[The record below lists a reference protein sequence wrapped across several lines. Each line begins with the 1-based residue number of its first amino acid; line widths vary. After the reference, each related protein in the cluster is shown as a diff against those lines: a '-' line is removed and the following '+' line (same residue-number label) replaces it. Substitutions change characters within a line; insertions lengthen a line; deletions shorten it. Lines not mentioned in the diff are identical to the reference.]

1 MLKLNLQDSID
12 RAMEYSPA
20 IKLKKNQQE
29 QVKFD
34 YRDALGGALPNISAS
49 FDMQNYTKKPV
60 ISGFSLN
67 STYQRDTGITV
78 SQPLFSFGAVGNAI
92 RAADAAVDVSNLD
105 EVLTKRQVEYAVKL
119 SYYNIQL
126 AQKQLDILDQAL
138 GNAKENLRIL
148 RRYFSSGRPPQ
159 QDLIRLQTDV
169 ASRTSQVQEARQTLA
184 QAESK
189 FKILLGLPLSKKVEL
204 QFEPN
209 QVFRDLTD
217 EEIQQGRL
225 ETQPQLQIYDKQIE
239 YSEYLAKAQR
249 ATIYPQLDAYYTWS
263 TSARSDRGAF
273 DTDSTVD
280 TGVVGLKLTWN
291 IWAGGS
297 NRAKLDKAYA
307 VQRTAQ
313 IQKAQQKD
321 DLVEALQDKAILYR
335 TLKENLKNDEASVR
349 LAKESFRVSQ
359 SRFRTGKASV
369 TELNSTEAQLYQ
381 AQLNKALHEF
391 QLHESLAAIRQLLSE

>member
-105 EVLTKRQVEYAVKL
+105 EVLTKR
-119 SYYNIQL
+119 QL

-307 VQRTAQ
+307 VQRNAQ